1 MEGEVIFNK
10 ITKKLIYTTR
20 RYKNLSDDQ
29 FRFARASNT
38 FKMFSR
44 MLCNGASNGESL
56 ISIYKVFFGS
66 YSRYKVSNDVMPHV
80 LDPTNLYLKL
90 WVNILTIGMLL
101 CSLG

>member
-56 ISIYKVFFGS
+56 ISIYKVFLAHIAVV
-66 YSRYKVSNDVMPHV
+66 RCPM
-80 LDPTNLYLKL
+80 
-90 WVNILTIGMLL
+90 ML
-101 CSLG
+101 CHMSWTPQTCT